1 METLSERQRLLLS
14 LIIHEHTRTAQP
26 VPSQALVDRFSLD
39 MSSATVRNEL
49 SELTEMGFVRQP
61 HTSAG
66 RIPTEDGY
74 RYFVSRLIQD
84 TSVPENT
91 RSMISHQFYQ
101 MRSDVDQWMHLAAS
115 VLAQHS
121 KGASLVT
128 APHPT
133 RARLKHVELISTR
146 GRQVLM
152 VLVMQGGEVHQQLL
166 TLTDPLSQ
174 ENLSSI
180 ALSLTSRLRDKDAE
194 GVRTESAL
202 LSGQELEIAG
212 WIADEMDHSN
222 ALVGGEV
229 FLDGLSNVLAE
240 PEFSGNEDARRAL
253 QVLEERPMLED
264 LLSRTI
270 PHDSLGGVQVL
281 IGGEGTR
288 DELRQC
294 SIVLARYGSPG
305 ISTGMLGV
313 LGPLRMSYGRSI
325 SIVRFISGLLSD
337 LVTNNLVDD
346 GSQILN

>member
-1 METLSERQRLLLS
+1 MEALSERQRLLLS

-26 VPSQALVDRFSLD
+26 VPSQALVDRFNLD

-49 SELTEMGFVRQP
+49 YALTEMGLVRQP

-74 RYFVSRLIQD
+74 RYFVSQLIQD
-84 TSVPENT
+84 THVPENT
-91 RSMISHQFYQ
+91 RSLISHQFYQ

-121 KGASLVT
+121 KVASLVT
-128 APHPT
+128 APHPAH
-133 RARLKHVELISTR
+133 ARLKHVELISTR

-152 VLVMQGGEVHQQLL
+152 VLVMQGGEIHQQLL
-166 TLTDPLSQ
+166 TLNDPVPQEILSKLAL
-174 ENLSSI
+174 NL
-180 ALSLTSRLRDKDAE
+180 TNRLLDKDAQA
-194 GVRTESAL
+194 VRTMCAEMG
-202 LSGQELEIAG
+202 GQELEITG
-212 WIADEMDHSN
+212 WIADEMERSN
-222 ALVGGEV
+222 LLIGGEV
-229 FLDGLSNVLAE
+229 YLDGLSNVLAE

-253 QVLEERPMLED
+253 QILEERPMLED

-270 PHDSLGGVQVL
+270 PHNALGGVQVL

-313 LGPLRMSYGRSI
+313 MGPLRMSYARSI
-325 SIVRFISGLLSD
+325 SIVRFISVLLSD

-346 GSQILN
+346 VSEIMK